1 MTKFIK
7 VSGSEIKNKEM
18 EKQYGFVLHRNSNLL
33 RVIML
38 MIYFRAVVLLYIKMA
53 LLSKDSLSK
62 EIDMEKES

>member
-18 EKQYGFVLHRNSNLL
+18 EKQYGLVLHRNSNLL